1 MPNRSQ
7 SHMLRTGRYTS
18 GGVSPPSP
26 EITGILPDTA
36 TIAAAGAVGRT
47 IATLSVTGGTAPVT
61 YAITAAG
68 GLSAVIAGSALNTSV
83 DPCGTVGAKTVS
95 IQATDSKGQTK
106 TETITVTLT

>member
-7 SHMLRTGRYTS
+7 AHLLRVGRYTS
-18 GGVSPPSP
+18 GGVSPLPP
-26 EITGILPDTA
+26 AITGISPDTA
-36 TIAAAGAVGRT
+36 TIVAAGAIGRT

-68 GLSAVIAGSALNTSV
+68 GLSAVISGNALNTSAN
-83 DPCGTVGAKTVS
+83 PCGTVGAKTVS
-95 IQATDSKGQTK
+95 IQATDARGQTL

>member
-1 MPNRSQ
+1 MGRHSQNRK
-7 SHMLRTGRYTS
+7 LEIYGVNAS
-18 GGVSPPSP
+18 GQRPLPPA
-26 EITGILPDTA
+26 ITGILPDTA

-95 IQATDSKGQTK
+95 IQATDARGQTK